1 MYTLSL
7 VQTRYLRLR
16 AQRLIPAGTKT
27 SDSAQLV
34 RDVCGLQAQEPPAAV
49 LAVWVRSGGLV
60 APQVEDARLHER
72 SILRTWCMR
81 GTLHLLATED
91 LGWLVPL
98 LGPVFVSI
106 DPRRA
111 G

>member
-27 SDSAQLV
+27 SDSVAQLV

-98 LGPVFVSI
+98 LAMPSSG
-106 DPRRA
+106 
-111 G
+111 